1 MPAVRKISRDAI
13 VDAAV
18 EVLREGG
25 FSAVN
30 ARSVAKKLGC
40 STQPIYSSFQN
51 MDELKAA
58 LRARAIALHTQRVQ
72 DSLRAHEGNDT
83 RYSSYG
89 MGFVKF
95 VPLAVSGGRAD
106 GAVPERHSAAGSPAR
121 DGG

>member
-1 MPAVRKISRDAI
+1 MPTVRRISRDAI

-58 LRARAIALHTQRVQ
+58 LRARAIALLQRAF
-72 DSLRAHEGNDT
+72 LL
-83 RYSSYG
+83 
-89 MGFVKF
+89 
-95 VPLAVSGGRAD
+95 VPLPLVFFPVLYYLCAALWLWNLPAVILMLIF
-106 GAVPERHSAAGSPAR
+106 GAAHLTVSIQSFSAPGA
-121 DGG
+121 

>member
-1 MPAVRKISRDAI
+1 MPAVRRISRDAI

-30 ARSVAKKLGC
+30 ARSVAKKAGLLDA
-40 STQPIYSSFQN
+40 PIYSSFQN

-72 DSLRAHEGNDT
+72 DSLRA
-83 RYSSYG
+83 
-89 MGFVKF
+89 
-95 VPLAVSGGRAD
+95 P
-106 GAVPERHSAAGSPAR
+106 
-121 DGG
+121 

>member
-1 MPAVRKISRDAI
+1 MPAVRRISRDAI

-58 LRARAIALHTQRVQ
+58 LRARAIGLHTQRVQ

-95 VPLAVSGGRAD
+95 AAEGGQPLRLQAKPCVQLPMPRLP
-106 GAVPERHSAAGSPAR
+106 VFPR
-121 DGG
+121 